1 MGTPANVAVKKEY
14 PKLEYGG
21 IMSNHDLSFQ
31 RRMAA
36 DIFGVG
42 KHRIWMD
49 PTMVDDIRMCAS
61 RSAVRKLKQKGSI
74 GIKDPTVRSRFRF
87 RNLLDQKR
95 LGRHQG
101 AGRVRGCKNA
111 RVNHKKIWMLRQRCL
126 RKVLRKYRSDKK
138 IDKHMYRTL
147 YLKAK
152 GNSFK
157 NKRVLV
163 EALFREKMEGIKK
176 KDLEVEQAARKER
189 STVLLAKK
197 EAARQKK
204 LMKLMSV

>member
-1 MGTPANVAVKKEY
+1 MRGCKNA
-14 PKLEYGG
+14 
-21 IMSNHDLSFQ
+21 
-31 RRMAA
+31 R
-36 DIFGVG
+36 
-42 KHRIWMD
+42 
-49 PTMVDDIRMCAS
+49 S
-61 RSAVRKLKQKGSI
+61 RSTIWKMKQKGSI
-74 GIKDPTVRSRFRF
+74 AVKDPVTRSRFRF
-87 RNLLDQKR
+87 RTILDQKR

-101 AGRVRGCKNA
+101 AGRMRGCKNA

-157 NKRVLV
+157 NKRVLI
-163 EALFREKMEGIKK
+163 EALFLEKMEGIKK
-176 KDLEVEQAARKER
+176 KELELEQAALKER

-197 EAARQKK
+197 EAARQAK
-204 LMKLMSV
+204 LMK